1 MPAILTHHAIMLLAR
16 EPVRDIRDRLL
27 WKKIEGTSLSDLE
40 LRVLRLSSLT
50 YMLMS
55 DGDDRPA
62 QDPSLP
68 SDPAWPSG
76 FGQGTSRYAVMGSM
90 GPDIPGLSALVA
102 PAQEIWFDTIHK
114 GTPDGNREPI
124 NARTSDMVLEF

>member
-16 EPVRDIRDRLL
+16 ERVRDIRDRLL

-55 DGDDRPA
+55 DGDDRSA

-68 SDPAWPSG
+68 SDLAWSSG

-102 PAQEIWFDTIHK
+102 SA
-114 GTPDGNREPI
+114 
-124 NARTSDMVLEF
+124 